1 MKRPHKFLASIYIVL
16 VVLFQLANSEEK
28 SILAGAI
35 LGQNERIHGYTWNE
49 NAMSDGNFK
58 SLALRAGSINGKIE
72 LRIIMTESY
81 TIVTTFIM
89 NRAGDFFWGARRLGT
104 SAIFAGND
112 MTYLSTGLKK
122 CSSDFFDTGF

>member
-1 MKRPHKFLASIYIVL
+1 MERPHKFLASIYIVL
-16 VVLFQLANSEEK
+16 VVLFQLAKTEER

-35 LGQNERIHGYTWNE
+35 LGQVERNHGWTWNE
-49 NAMSDGNFK
+49 NAMSDGCFK
-58 SLALRAGSINGKIE
+58 SLTRRADGIDGKNE
-72 LRIIMTESY
+72 LKIIMTESF

>member
-35 LGQNERIHGYTWNE
+35 LGQRERIHGYTWNE

-58 SLALRAGSINGKIE
+58 SLALRGGGRDGKIE

-89 NRAGDFFWGARRLGT
+89 NRAG
-104 SAIFAGND
+104 N
-112 MTYLSTGLKK
+112 
-122 CSSDFFDTGF
+122 